1 MHLGSLYT
9 ALASFLDAKAHHGS
23 WILRI
28 DDLDAPRNV
37 SGAAENIIETLQV
50 YGLNWHGP
58 IHYQSQNLDVYK
70 TIISKLTQQ
79 ALVYPC
85 TCTRKALSEFPIYPG
100 ICRKTKKNN
109 NNPHSLRIK
118 SDDTAITF
126 DDELQGSLNHS
137 IASQHGDFII
147 KRKDDI
153 TAYQLAVV
161 IDDYQQKISHVIR
174 GYDLLDSTPKQI
186 YLQTLLGYPTPN
198 YCHIPVITDQKG
210 NKLSKQTFA
219 EGVSTT
225 KPQKTLYL
233 LLELLKQNPPPH
245 LKKASVQNILNWAAE
260 HWNSQ
265 PLKKIRA
272 IKY

>member
-9 ALASFLDAKAHHGS
+9 ALASFLDAKAHQGR

-28 DDLDAPRNV
+28 DDLDTPRNA

-70 TIISKLTQQ
+70 SVISKLTQQ

-85 TCTRKALSEFPIYPG
+85 TCTRKALSEFSVYPG

-109 NNPHSLRIK
+109 SPHSLRIK
-118 SDDTAITF
+118 SDNTAIAF
-126 DDELQGSLNHS
+126 DDELQGSLNHN

-174 GYDLLDSTPKQI
+174 GYDLLDSTPTNLFANLTRLPNPK
-186 YLQTLLGYPTPN
+186 LLPYPRD
-198 YCHIPVITDQKG
+198 Y
-210 NKLSKQTFA
+210 
-219 EGVSTT
+219 
-225 KPQKTLYL
+225 
-233 LLELLKQNPPPH
+233 
-245 LKKASVQNILNWAAE
+245 
-260 HWNSQ
+260 
-265 PLKKIRA
+265 
-272 IKY
+272 